1 MKKKEWLWMDD
12 YEEDYL
18 DNIDKKTSKIKIKK
32 LRISNDDDNTI
43 NKQKS

>member
-1 MKKKEWLWMDD
+1 MDD

>member
-1 MKKKEWLWMDD
+1 MKKEWLWMDD

>member
-1 MKKKEWLWMDD
+1 MDD

-18 DNIDKKTSKIKIKK
+18 DNIDKKTPKNKIKK
-32 LRISNDDDNTI
+32 LRLSNDDNNTI